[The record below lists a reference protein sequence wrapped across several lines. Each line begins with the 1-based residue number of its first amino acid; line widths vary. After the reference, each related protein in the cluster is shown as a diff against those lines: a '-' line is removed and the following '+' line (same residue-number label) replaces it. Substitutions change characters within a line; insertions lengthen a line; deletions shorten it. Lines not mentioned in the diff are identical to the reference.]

1 MTRSLEAAKREL
13 SNQLAYCERI
23 ASQGKNNLWTAAQL
37 LRNEV
42 KYSLFLTT
50 YASMRVVDDLVDE
63 RFLALPADLRA
74 SEREVTLRTLETWLR
89 QAKEASEGSYRPSE
103 GDFEPEVFEA
113 LTPFLCESEL
123 GCGPWLDLAESMR
136 RDIQEIE
143 LGTWE
148 DFVAYC
154 RGATV
159 APASVLVYI
168 LGCRV
173 EKGVSTRFCLERSP
187 EFYAKDM
194 ATFCYVVHILRD
206 LSKDAS
212 KDAQLLS
219 IPRDAIS
226 MTGLD
231 LPEFKAHILRKE
243 FQAVAP
249 VLKFLVGKAGQFEVL
264 AGQTH
269 RSLSGVL
276 EPMEYGVLDEL
287 FGAYVKAF
295 RRIRDY
301 YEGVLNNG

>member
-1 MTRSLEAAKREL
+1 MRSLEAAKREL
-13 SNQLAYCERI
+13 SNQLAHCERI

-37 LRNEV
+37 LQNEV

-50 YASMRVVDDLVDE
+50 YASMRVIDDLVDE
-63 RFLALPADLRA
+63 RYLALPADRRET
-74 SEREVTLRTLETWLR
+74 EREVTLGTLETWLR
-89 QAKEASEGSYRPSE
+89 QVQEASDGSYRPSE
-103 GDFEPEVFEA
+103 EDFEPEVFEA
-113 LTPFLCESEL
+113 LTPFLCESDL

-136 RDIQEIE
+136 RDIREIE

-154 RGATV
+154 QGATV

-173 EKGVSTRFCLERSP
+173 EKGVSTRFCLKQSP
-187 EFYAKDM
+187 EFYARDM

-226 MTGLD
+226 KTGLS
-231 LPEFKAHILRKE
+231 LSEFKAHILRKD
-243 FQAVAP
+243 FRAVAP
-249 VLKFLVGKAGQFEVL
+249 VLLLLMEKAEHFEVL
-264 AGQTH
+264 ARRIH
-269 RSLSGVL
+269 RNLKGAL
-276 EPMEYGVLDEL
+276 EPAEYSVLNKL
-287 FGAYVKAF
+287 FNTYVDAF
-295 RRIRDY
+295 HMIKDY
-301 YEGVLNNG
+301 YEGVLDKG